1 MVLML
6 ASAVMLCFTS
16 CLNEATDPNS
26 GEGQLPAN
34 VATLSEQV
42 AAMKSSVAALETLQV
57 EFSETAELQGAAA
70 QLESCA
76 SAVKEHIASVE
87 AGMSGVN
94 SAIAAMKLQKEIA
107 NVTGALKVEVA
118 LFENEEKIQSGI
130 LEVETRVA
138 AWLGKDFKNYFGV
151 SAEQARLSVML
162 SSAKSQT
169 LTADAL
175 MSDVEA
181 GLRVGDATEELKAM
195 VETVGNNSQALT
207 NLNNEFTTLST
218 EVETSYTNAIK
229 SAGTDSKA
237 ALKKAN
243 TKAEVALKSA
253 SESLAELSARISA
266 CETQLA
272 DINSRLT
279 QIEASVAELLS
290 KIQSLTFMSDFSSD
304 YATAY
309 YEMDLN
315 SKVSDLN
322 KPYNGKCVRT
332 PVSTIELNYMVRPAA
347 AASAV
352 SKEVVSVMGYYAT
365 KLQTKAVDPSM
376 FFDFDV
382 ESVSVTN
389 PERGVVTVRVNHNL
403 DEAFYFKEK
412 GAKCALSI
420 TSGQTDITSKFVEL
434 TPVDNSGKVYVQSV
448 VPSKDVVEIKKGE
461 TMTLEATIN
470 PSNAANKAIYWA
482 STDTKIVRIDETT
495 GNLLAYGVGTAD
507 VQVISRGTD
516 EWGLPVVGTCKVVVT
531 EAVTLTGPAYVEV
544 GKTADLTLDF
554 PGEMLVE
561 SKVWWTSEEEKA
573 TVADGTV
580 TGVADTYLPYNYDYG
595 TITVYCMING
605 KITVTHDM
613 KVVVPQPRQIKF
625 NNYADDVHE
634 VTMKLDHSISFA
646 GTILPDTSADKFRFF
661 YESNAGTLGWINSDT
676 GVINENSS
684 NLSPGTY
691 YVYARV
697 FEIDKNHYY
706 APGNSLWREMI
717 VKVVPYYVQSISFA
731 DVELQ
736 PGANVTLVP
745 TFTSDVSGKQPTT
758 TKLTW
763 ESSNNQIATVD
774 ENGLVTA
781 LGVGDATIT
790 ATATDGSGVKGTCK
804 VTITVPW
811 KEFEVGQY
819 VVRRSNGE
827 IDFFSSSTDAQNN
840 GTVVGVVIYKGNPR
854 VSDTKLPSE
863 CTHGI
868 AIGLGVTSQV
878 KWWSGTPGS
887 DPYNL
892 YKYTILYPSDGYVS
906 SCGVYAPYYGAV
918 ELNEIG
924 KKPYGYNNTMLFKSL
939 LSVQTSITSDLIT
952 AVNSYNNSTPRPN
965 ETSSWYLPSVYEM
978 TLVYEAFVNNELNA
992 KLNAVGGSSLGNERY
1007 WTLTE
1012 MDGNANTQ
1020 AVTINPQT
1028 GARATAHKSSGNFFR
1043 TRYFFAF

>member
-42 AAMKSSVAALETLQV
+42 AAMKSSVAAIETLQV
-57 EFSETAELQGAAA
+57 ELSETAELQGAAA

-94 SAIAAMKLQKEIA
+94 AAIAAMKLQKEIA

-130 LEVETRVA
+130 LAVETRVA

-195 VETVGNNSQALT
+195 VETVGSNSQALT
-207 NLNNEFTTLST
+207 NLNNEFTALST

-253 SESLAELSARISA
+253 SISLTELSARVSA

-279 QIEASVAELLS
+279 KVEASVAELLA

-309 YEMDLN
+309 YVMDLD
-315 SKVSDLN
+315 SKVSDPI
-322 KPYNGKCVRT
+322 KSYNGKCVRT
-332 PVSTIELNYMVRPAA
+332 PVNTIELNYMVRPAA

-420 TSGQTDITSKFVEL
+420 KAGQTDITSKFVEL
-434 TPVDNSGKVYVQSV
+434 TPVDNSGMVYVQSV
-448 VPSKDVVEIKKGE
+448 VPSKDLIEIKKGE

-470 PSNAANKAIYWA
+470 PSNASNKAFYWA

-507 VQVISRGTD
+507 VQVISRGTN

-605 KITVTHDM
+605 EITVSHDM

-646 GTILPDTSADKFRFF
+646 GTILPDTSADKFRLF
-661 YESNAGTLGWINSDT
+661 YESNAGELGWIDSGT
-676 GVINENSS
+676 GVINKNSS

-697 FEIDKNHYY
+697 FETEKNHYY

-717 VKVVPYYVQSISFA
+717 VKVEPYYVESITLPA
-731 DVELQ
+731 TMNLA
-736 PGANVTLVP
+736 PGATATLTP
-745 TFTSDVSGKQPTT
+745 SFTSDVDGKQPTNT
-758 TKLTW
+758 SLTW
-763 ESSNNQIATVD
+763 TSSNPSIVSVDSKTGEMTANAEGTVT
-774 ENGLVTA
+774 VTA
-781 LGVGDATIT
+781 TTSEGAASGSAIKTATCMVIVKTPVAEVKVGDYYYS
-790 ATATDGSGVKGTCK
+790 DGTWGSNPNPSGK
-804 VTITVPW
+804 
-811 KEFEVGQY
+811 
-819 VVRRSNGE
+819 
-827 IDFFSSSTDAQNN
+827 
-840 GTVVGVVIYKGNPR
+840 TVVGVIFSNAV
-854 VSDTKLPSE
+854 
-863 CTHGI
+863 
-868 AIGLGVTSQV
+868 A
-878 KWWSGTPGS
+878 S
-887 DPYNL
+887 DPLLLKDYPNCSNGL
-892 YKYTILYPSDGYVS
+892 AVGLTEVITTYGDFCYADNVMGMTAADHIYAIFNNKGVSIIDTDVINGYALTQLLGEYRTEYKAKGKDYCAMFDSETGVAATYSPAAPSK
-906 SCGVYAPYYGAV
+906 A
-918 ELNEIG
+918 
-924 KKPYGYNNTMLFKSL
+924 
-939 LSVQTSITSDLIT
+939 
-952 AVNSYNNSTPRPN
+952 
-965 ETSSWYLPSVYEM
+965 SSWYIPSYKEM
-978 TLVYEAFVNNELNA
+978 TILADPDNLEKVNASIEQKNGTPIGDSTYWMTTLKSTNKWNDLFAYPFNIASREWSQTSGTLGVKNHPVRVVLAF
-992 KLNAVGGSSLGNERY
+992 
-1007 WTLTE
+1007 
-1012 MDGNANTQ
+1012 
-1020 AVTINPQT
+1020 
-1028 GARATAHKSSGNFFR
+1028 
-1043 TRYFFAF
+1043 

>member
-16 CLNEATDPNS
+16 CLNEAADPNS

-42 AAMKSSVAALETLQV
+42 AAMKSSVAAIETLQV
-57 EFSETAELQGAAA
+57 ELSETAELQGAAA

-76 SAVKEHIASVE
+76 TAVKEHIASVE

-94 SAIAAMKLQKEIA
+94 AAIAAMKLQKEIA
-107 NVTGALKVEVA
+107 NVTGALKVDAA
-118 LFENEEKIQSGI
+118 LLENAARIQAGI
-130 LEVETRVA
+130 LSVESGVA

-697 FEIDKNHYY
+697 FEINKNHYY

-717 VKVVPYYVQSISFA
+717 VKVEPYYVESITLPA
-731 DVELQ
+731 TMNLA
-736 PGANVTLVP
+736 PGATATLTP
-745 TFTSDVSGKQPTT
+745 SFTSDVDGKQPTNT
-758 TKLTW
+758 SLTW
-763 ESSNNQIATVD
+763 TSSNPSIVSVD
-774 ENGLVTA
+774 SKTGEMTA
-781 LGVGDATIT
+781 GIEGTATIT
-790 ATATDGSGVKGTCK
+790 ATTASGAAANSAILTAECVVTVKTPVAEIKIGDYYYSDGTWSTDKKADKTVIGIVFSTANAVASDPLLLRDYPKCSNGLVVSTKEYSEALGYISTYNTAKDVAAYGGDILNLDAINGFTNTSTLGDYSQAKGYEGTYKAYYAQLYRKDAYGVAYKHNSSVPTPSGASPWYVPSYKELTYLSANIDKVNSSLSGVGD
-804 VTITVPW
+804 TISKTGYW
-811 KEFEVGQY
+811 LSSFKRYG
-819 VVRRSNGE
+819 SLDE
-827 IDFFSSSTDAQNN
+827 IDMPYLFDMSTGTWGAAMN
-840 GTVVGVVIYKGNPR
+840 G
-854 VSDTKLPSE
+854 
-863 CTHGI
+863 
-868 AIGLGVTSQV
+868 
-878 KWWSGTPGS
+878 
-887 DPYNL
+887 
-892 YKYTILYPSDGYVS
+892 KYTTA
-906 SCGVYAPYYGAV
+906 APV
-918 ELNEIG
+918 RVVL
-924 KKPYGYNNTMLFKSL
+924 
-939 LSVQTSITSDLIT
+939 
-952 AVNSYNNSTPRPN
+952 
-965 ETSSWYLPSVYEM
+965 
-978 TLVYEAFVNNELNA
+978 AF
-992 KLNAVGGSSLGNERY
+992 
-1007 WTLTE
+1007 
-1012 MDGNANTQ
+1012 
-1020 AVTINPQT
+1020 
-1028 GARATAHKSSGNFFR
+1028 
-1043 TRYFFAF
+1043 